1 MTTEQFDFLKDVVAN
16 IPDPVE
22 TVDGEASSS
31 AAATG
36 VISGNMESVLSG
48 DEAEPLA
55 PVQVKKRRGRK
66 RNADDEEHEGT
77 ISTSTVTNPP
87 KTRRSTRK
95 RKEVNET
102 EV

>member
-36 VISGNMESVLSG
+36 VISSNMESVLSG
-48 DEAEPLA
+48 DEPESSA
-55 PVQVKKRRGRK
+55 PQIKKRRGRK
-66 RNADDEEHEGT
+66 R
-77 ISTSTVTNPP
+77 
-87 KTRRSTRK
+87 
-95 RKEVNET
+95 
-102 EV
+102 